1 MIIGVPNELP
11 TPWQTEE
18 NRVGL
23 PPAGVKELRGA
34 EVRILVENKAGE
46 GAGFSNEA
54 YKEAGAEIVYSKE
67 EIYKRSDIVIKVER
81 PVEDEWKLFRE
92 GQAILGFLNPVTAPK
107 EFLKILIEKRITA
120 IGYELITQEDG
131 TLPVL
136 RPMSQIAGKT
146 SLQLAGR
153 LLESTEK
160 GRRGILIGGIPG
172 IPPAEVAILGGGTL
186 GFYAAETLSA
196 AGANVCVMDRNI
208 EKLERIE
215 NLLKGRVV
223 TILYSRDRLEKLCRF
238 CDVLIGCVFIPGE
251 RAPVLVSKEMVRSM
265 KKGAVIIDF
274 SIDQGGCV
282 ETSRLTPRGNPY
294 IEERVVHLCVP
305 NITAWVPRTAT
316 YALYNALSPYF
327 DIIVK
332 EGVKGTLKKN
342 RDLRT
347 GTYTFDGYI
356 VNPHLRRENLS
367 YSKLED
373 VLAQRI

>member
-1 MIIGVPNELP
+1 MIVIGVPDELP

-23 PPAGVKELRGA
+23 PPVGVKELKEAGA
-34 EVRILVENKAGE
+34 RVLVENKAGE

-54 YKEAGAEIVYSKE
+54 YKKAGAEIVYSKE
-67 EIYKRSDIVIKVER
+67 EVYKRSDIVVKVER
-81 PVEDEWKLFRE
+81 PVEEEWKSFRE
-92 GQAILGFLNPVTAPK
+92 AQAILGFLNPATASK
-107 EFLKILIEKRITA
+107 EFLKILVEKRITA
-120 IGYELITQEDG
+120 IGYELIAQEDG

-136 RPMSQIAGKT
+136 RPISQIAGKM

-153 LLESTEK
+153 LLESREK

-172 IPPAEVAILGGGTL
+172 IPPAEIAILGGGTL
-186 GFYAAETLSA
+186 GFYAAKTLSA
-196 AGANVCVMDRNI
+196 AGANVYVVDRDI
-208 EKLERIE
+208 EKLERID

-223 TILYSRDRLEKLCRF
+223 TILYSRDRIERLCKF
-238 CDVLIGCVFIPGE
+238 CDVLIGCVSIPGE
-251 RAPVLVSKEMVRSM
+251 RAPVLVTKEMVSSM

-274 SIDQGGCV
+274 SIDQGGSV
-282 ETSRLTPRGNPY
+282 ETSRLTPKGNPY
-294 IEERVVHLCVP
+294 MVEGVVHLCVP

-316 YALYNALSPYF
+316 YALYNALFPYF
-327 DIIVK
+327 DIVAKKGIK
-332 EGVKGTLKKN
+332 EALKES

-356 VNPHLRRENLS
+356 VNPHLRREDLP

-373 VLAQRI
+373 VLG